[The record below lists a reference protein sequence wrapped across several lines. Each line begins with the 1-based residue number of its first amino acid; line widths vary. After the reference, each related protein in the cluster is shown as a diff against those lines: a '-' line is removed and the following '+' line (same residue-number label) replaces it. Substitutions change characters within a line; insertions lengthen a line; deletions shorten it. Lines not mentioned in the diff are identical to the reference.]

1 LISIL
6 NRISFLAGKVYEVK
20 NMAKPTVAHKHHVLV
35 KPGGQIPAT
44 APRLARDG
52 GPYTQRGT
60 TANFNV
66 FFENALG
73 ANGPFLAD
81 AVLAN
86 CEQDLAALQNV
97 FGNIAIPNLPFNVY
111 VVTGDFGAY
120 HATCAATELHCA
132 AFDGSNRDLVR
143 MLMVAE
149 ADEVCMAAQGVGWNC
164 GFSNGEALS
173 RILATEAYPAQLDG
187 FASAS
192 AWLNS
197 NRDDFVNQN
206 DPTDTNYISIGC
218 AALFINYLRNQTGL
232 QFALGQI
239 VQNGGQTLTQT
250 YQNVT
255 GNNDDP
261 FPAFADLLN
270 TKFPAGTAANWPDD
284 NPFPI

>member
-1 LISIL
+1 MI
-6 NRISFLAGKVYEVK
+6 
-20 NMAKPTVAHKHHVLV
+20 MAQAIPAPAQAHKHHVFV
-35 KPGGQIPAT
+35 KRGVRIPAT

-66 FFENALG
+66 FFENTLG
-73 ANGPFLAD
+73 ANGPVLAD

-86 CEQDLAALQNV
+86 CEQDYSALQNF
-97 FGNIAIPNLPFNVY
+97 FGGIAPAGLPFNVY

-120 HATCAATELHCA
+120 HATCAATEMHCA
-132 AFDGSNRDLVR
+132 AFDGTNADLVR
-143 MLMVAE
+143 MLVVAE
-149 ADEVCMAAQGVGWNC
+149 ADEVFMDAQGAGWNC

-173 RILATEAYPAQLDG
+173 RILSTEAYPAQLDG

-192 AWLNS
+192 AYLNS
-197 NRDDFVNQN
+197 ARNDFVNQN
-206 DPTDTNYISIGC
+206 DLTDQNYESIGC

-232 QFALGQI
+232 QFPLDQI
-239 VQNGGQTLTQT
+239 VQKGGPTLAQT
-250 YQNVT
+250 YKNLT

-261 FPAFADLLN
+261 FVAFAALLN
-270 TKFPAGTAANWPDD
+270 TKFPAGSPATWPDD

>member
-1 LISIL
+1 
-6 NRISFLAGKVYEVK
+6 
-20 NMAKPTVAHKHHVLV
+20 
-35 KPGGQIPAT
+35 
-44 APRLARDG
+44 
-52 GPYTQRGT
+52 
-60 TANFNV
+60 
-66 FFENALG
+66 
-73 ANGPFLAD
+73 LAD